1 MAIKRAGEE
10 KKSKSDAG
18 FSLLEVVIS
27 IVVLTV
33 GVVGLLAAFAAC
45 VTTLNQSRED
55 TIARQE
61 AQQFIEGIYA
71 ARNTAALKFDN
82 FQNVSQDPA
91 NGLFKDG
98 MQPAN
103 QAGPDGLMN
112 TADDLAALET
122 GANGKSLTLQ
132 RQIQFTPF
140 FLPGGP
146 PAVID
151 PNMRQIAIT
160 IQYGSGNKKR
170 TYQEVT
176 YISSYR

>member
-1 MAIKRAGEE
+1 MAIRRSRRVAT
-10 KKSKSDAG
+10 SQADTG
-18 FSLLEVVIS
+18 FSLLEVIIS

-33 GVVGLLAAFAAC
+33 GVIGLLATFAAS
-45 VTTLNQSRED
+45 VATLNQSRED

-71 ARNTAALKFDN
+71 ARNTASLNFNN
-82 FQNVSQDPA
+82 FQNVSQDPV

-112 TADDLAALET
+112 TADDLDALET
-122 GANGKSLTLQ
+122 GPNGKALTLQ

-140 FLPGGP
+140 FLPGP
-146 PAVID
+146 PPIVD

-160 IQYGSGNKKR
+160 IQYGSGNQKR

>member
-1 MAIKRAGEE
+1 MAIKRTLRVGESRAE
-10 KKSKSDAG
+10 EG

-33 GVVGLLAAFAAC
+33 GVIGLLAAFAAS
-45 VTTLNQSRED
+45 VATLNQSRED
-55 TIARQE
+55 SIARQE

-71 ARNTAALKFDN
+71 ARNTASLNFDN

-112 TADDLAALET
+112 TADDLNALET
-122 GANGKSLTLQ
+122 GPNGKTLTLQ

-140 FLPGGP
+140 FLPGP
-146 PAVID
+146 PPIVD

-160 IQYGSGNKKR
+160 IQYGSGNQKR

>member
-1 MAIKRAGEE
+1 MAIKRVRRLA
-10 KKSKSDAG
+10 KSKADAG
-18 FSLLEVVIS
+18 FTLLEVI
-27 IVVLTV
+27 IAVVMLTV
-33 GVVGLLAAFAAC
+33 GVIGLLAAFAAS
-45 VTTLNQSRED
+45 VATLNQSRED
-55 TIARQE
+55 SIARQE

-71 ARNTAALKFDN
+71 ARNSASLNFNN

-112 TADDLAALET
+112 TADDLADLET
-122 GANGKSLTLQ
+122 GPNGKPLPLQ
-132 RQIQFTPF
+132 RKIEFTPF
-140 FLPGGP
+140 FLPGP
-146 PAVID
+146 PPVVD

-160 IQYGSGNKKR
+160 IQYGNGSQKR

>member
-1 MAIKRAGEE
+1 MAIKRVRRE
-10 KKSKSDAG
+10 KNSQADDG
-18 FSLLEVVIS
+18 FSLLEVVIAM
-27 IVVLTV
+27 VVLTV

-45 VTTLNQSRED
+45 VATLNQSRED
-55 TIARQE
+55 AIARQE

-71 ARNTAALKFDN
+71 ARNTASLNFDN

-112 TADDLAALET
+112 TADDLAALEI
-122 GANGKSLTLQ
+122 GPNGKDLSLQ

-140 FLPGGP
+140 VLPGP
-146 PAVID
+146 PPTVD